1 MLLNPRTGDAPPG
14 KSAGMGLLTKN
25 HLAVLVLHD
34 ADGIL
39 AELREELAAA
49 PDSDRP
55 GLERALALVGRYTDR
70 PEEELRVRWVR
81 DRLTAAGY
89 AGPADSTEAVRALRR
104 AEPGLSLLQ
113 AVTYAREAAAAG
125 S

>member
-1 MLLNPRTGDAPPG
+1 
-14 KSAGMGLLTKN
+14 MGLFTKN

-34 ADGIL
+34 APRIL
-39 AELREELAAA
+39 DALREELATA

-55 GLERALALVGRYTDR
+55 GLERALALVGRCADR
-70 PEEELRVRWVR
+70 PESELRVRWVR
-81 DRLTAAGY
+81 ERLAAAGH
-89 AGPADSTEAVRALRR
+89 AGPADSTEAIKALRR

-125 S
+125 G